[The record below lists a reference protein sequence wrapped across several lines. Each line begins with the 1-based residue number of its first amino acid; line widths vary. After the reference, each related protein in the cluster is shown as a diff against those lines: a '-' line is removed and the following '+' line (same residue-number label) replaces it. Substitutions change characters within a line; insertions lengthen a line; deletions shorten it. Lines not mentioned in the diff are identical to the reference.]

1 MLFQRPIFTWEVQK
15 CVGFR
20 SPGLVSSTDG
30 LVLIYRVPKSGDG
43 HFYLKSLYG
52 PPRDFRENTGISLQ
66 SAPKLSANGPM
77 MPQKYCQTD
86 EDFNF
91 RIEKFPSATLQKFLL
106 PERTR
111 RFWVPQLDL
120 HIGGGKTV
128 EHLNRLLRSG
138 SRNF

>member
-1 MLFQRPIFTWEVQK
+1 MLFQSPIFTWKVQK

-20 SPGLVSSTDG
+20 LPGLVSSTDG
-30 LVLIYRVPKSGDG
+30 LVLLYRVPKSGDG

-52 PPRDFRENTGISLQ
+52 HPIDFRENTGISLQ

-91 RIEKFPSATLQKFLL
+91 RMEKFPVATLTKFL
-106 PERTR
+106 PYK
-111 RFWVPQLDL
+111 
-120 HIGGGKTV
+120 HKGKTLDAST
-128 EHLNRLLRSG
+128 HMQIQLRYPD
-138 SRNF
+138 FPFVLIW